1 MVIQKRLAARRA
13 FSMPA
18 TRGSAALKG
27 VTGRGRGAAAATGR
41 VRNAGDLNTSAGTA
55 AGAGAWKAVCHQRRK
70 GFQKTVTMVN
80 LQSEVQQD

>member
-1 MVIQKRLAARRA
+1 
-13 FSMPA
+13 
-18 TRGSAALKG
+18 
-27 VTGRGRGAAAATGR
+27 